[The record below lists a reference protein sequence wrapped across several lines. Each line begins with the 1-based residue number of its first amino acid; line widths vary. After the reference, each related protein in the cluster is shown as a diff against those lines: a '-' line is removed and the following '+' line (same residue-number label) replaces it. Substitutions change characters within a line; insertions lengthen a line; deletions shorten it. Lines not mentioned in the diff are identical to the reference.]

1 MKHYMGHFGQVDPL
15 LSSQPTA
22 PQDKIIPISY
32 SENSSLFKTTSTLAE
47 KSITST
53 LDKAAQ
59 IAKSEEIQAFIREN
73 NLEPYLKDVNK
84 EGIKNILAVM
94 GVIWLGK
101 IIKSPM
107 GLAGLGAIA
116 LYALYTNK
124 DKLIDKVSF
133 QSVA

>member
-1 MKHYMGHFGQVDPL
+1 MVHFGQVDPL

-22 PQDKIIPISY
+22 PQDQIIPISY
-32 SENSSLFKTTSTLAE
+32 SGNSSLFTTTSNLAE

-53 LDKAAQ
+53 LDKASQ
-59 IAKSEEIQAFIREN
+59 LAKSEEIQSFIREN
-73 NLEPYLKDVNK
+73 GLEPYLKDVNK

-101 IIKSPM
+101 IIKSPV
-107 GLAGLGAIA
+107 GLAGLGAVA

>member
-1 MKHYMGHFGQVDPL
+1 MKYYMGHFGQVDPL

-32 SENSSLFKTTSTLAE
+32 SENSSLFTTTSTLAE

-53 LDKAAQ
+53 LDKASQ
-59 IAKSEEIQAFIREN
+59 LAKSEEIQAFIREN
-73 NLEPYLKDVNK
+73 GLEPYLKDVNK

-101 IIKSPM
+101 IIKSPV
-107 GLAGLGAIA
+107 GLAGLGAIT

-133 QSVA
+133 QSAA

>member
-1 MKHYMGHFGQVDPL
+1 MGHFGQVDPL

-32 SENSSLFKTTSTLAE
+32 SENSSLFTTTSTLAE
-47 KSITST
+47 KSISST
-53 LDKAAQ
+53 LDKASQ
-59 IAKSEEIQAFIREN
+59 LAKSEEIQAFIREN
-73 NLEPYLKDVNK
+73 GLEPYLKDVNK

-101 IIKSPM
+101 IIKSPV
-107 GLAGLGAIA
+107 GLAGLGAVA